1 MRKEGLVIIYHG
13 GGGEG
18 GKGGHGGFSLCHDK
32 ICMMIPP

>member
-13 GGGEG
+13 GG